1 MFSKN
6 SDYWIIGFVP
16 CSVLDYGSTGRAD
29 GELPIAAVKPISS
42 VTAKLGLFDLAP
54 SLAYMCRLKPI
65 QPFPFLHLLV
75 SAMHH
80 KSVADLKFIAA
91 PDEPLEYQI
100 LHQIWKVD
108 VTQLSN
114 GLG

>member
-1 MFSKN
+1 MLVQK
-6 SDYWIIGFVP
+6 V
-16 CSVLDYGSTGRAD
+16 
-29 GELPIAAVKPISS
+29 ELMVSCKPISS
-42 VTAKLGLFDLAP
+42 IPAQFGLFDLAT
-54 SLAYMCRLKPI
+54 SLAKMCRLKPI

-108 VTQLSN
+108 VTELSN